1 MQLSVYQYVV
11 EIFDYTKLGRK
22 IRHSAANKQPY
33 IKKDFLGEKTHFFK
47 GY

>member
-1 MQLSVYQYVV
+1 MAEKKFL
-11 EIFDYTKLGRK
+11 TAKLGRK

-33 IKKDFLGEKTHFFK
+33 IKKDFFGEKTHFFK